1 MGVLADLKW
10 DLRKRE
16 ELRMRIIFLAST
28 TGLQIV
34 SFTDIRNTL
43 RKVNFMGEVQK
54 IKRQTCWDEL
64 YIAYTDAN
72 V

>member
-1 MGVLADLKW
+1 MGVLADLKR

-34 SFTDIRNTL
+34 SFTEIRNTL

-54 IKRQTCWDEL
+54 FKRQTC
-64 YIAYTDAN
+64 
-72 V
+72 